1 MDLIKTHPLAVYLI
15 LVNTGLF
22 CLMGLDK
29 LKAKMDSWRIS
40 EKTLLLLGL
49 AGGGIGG
56 LMGQQLFHHKTRKK
70 YFTVCFAIGGIISVA
85 VLLWY
90 YLR

>member
-1 MDLIKTHPLAVYLI
+1 MELIKTHPLAVYLV
-15 LVNTGLF
+15 LVNLSLF

-29 LKAKMDSWRIS
+29 LKARMDSWRIS

-56 LMGQQLFHHKTRKK
+56 LAGQRLFHHKTRKK
-70 YFTVCFAIGGIISVA
+70 YFTVCFAVGALLATAA
-85 VLLWY
+85 VLWV